1 MERERARRSRRFQA
15 LLYDRVFVF
24 SFLPALIFQP
34 ATRKERLRRTTTA
47 KMSLL
52 A

>member
-1 MERERARRSRRFQA
+1 MERVRVRRSRRFQA

-24 SFLPALIFQP
+24 SFLPALILQR
-34 ATRKERLRRTTTA
+34 ATRTERMGRAA

>member
-1 MERERARRSRRFQA
+1 MERERRSRRFQA
-15 LLYDRVFVF
+15 VLYDRVFVF
-24 SFLPALIFQP
+24 SFLPALIFQL
-34 ATRKERLRRTTTA
+34 ATRRKRLRRTATA